1 MKSSKNILKYHF
13 FLKFQNCYFALYI
26 WITFLRQNIFKS
38 PLKWQSMV
46 KICEVIIITPPGG
59 NYDNCSKNS
68 ENEITEE
75 IFWLKMVQICS
86 LNITVMFLQNII
98 EFQYFFQK
106 LSHLPPLVG
115 KQTNTLQSMVIIIA
129 PHPVRCDYH
138 WINWIKCKVFV
149 CKIQVESLVLFLWY
163 QFLQC
168 HYKYWPNIK
177 VIPSK

>member
-1 MKSSKNILKYHF
+1 MEKWKYTVLHKNRFSKNLQPKTKKIYSLYPNFNRVAGQLWSILMKSSKNTQRYHF
-13 FLKFQNCYFALYI
+13 FLNFQNCYFALYI

-46 KICEVIIITPPGG
+46 KICEVIIFTLQGG

-106 LSHLPPLVG
+106 LSHLP
-115 KQTNTLQSMVIIIA
+115 
-129 PHPVRCDYH
+129 H
-138 WINWIKCKVFV
+138 
-149 CKIQVESLVLFLWY
+149 
-163 QFLQC
+163 
-168 HYKYWPNIK
+168 
-177 VIPSK
+177 